1 MAGSHSE
8 PWETLSRRH
17 RAGDVPGGCRLE
29 KLLHDDGVCEV
40 FRALD
45 EVDGRACLV
54 KCFGRRV
61 VSHDEAAVVQAVEHE
76 RLLAGHSE
84 LGLVLNA
91 ELEESPLY
99 SYVSCA
105 FHEGRSLAEIL
116 RNEGVLEENRCLEI
130 AQGILS
136 GLKAFEQA
144 GIGHGSLTLEGVLLD
159 EGGHVW
165 LGSCGFPG
173 MTGRYASQE
182 ARIGD
187 FDVPSDFYS
196 VGVMMYELL
205 CGESP
210 FGMAGQVTPLW
221 ERRPDVSSDICLFI
235 HRMMSERRDVRPL
248 TVQEALHSLSEV
260 DSYSRLSPETLS
272 ARLEKM
278 EEVSSSKHVKVIKGM
293 SAELRSGPKKT
304 GGSWFLKLVAA
315 VLILLSFGVGYGWAN
330 SSQGSLRMPKP
341 LSFLEPALKKIT
353 HGREDVADGKG
364 AEPVALEA
372 ASDEAV
378 AAEET
383 SEDTAETAEDV
394 VEIAGDVE
402 KEDGDSEEILPR
414 QDVNEEKIV
423 AESVADKEDAVEEKT
438 ESVADKE
445 DAVEE
450 KTESVAE
457 KADDIEEGE
466 LMERWTEKEDDNP
479 AADENDKEKDKAA
492 AEGKEAETELSVED
506 AAQLQQQLDAAL
518 KKRNAKEVKEL
529 LNAGA
534 KLDWVAEDGTSLM
547 QQACARGHWDAVE
560 FMLRQGADP
569 NWRPKVRGEKFRL
582 PLQVA
587 LDNGKKTFPALL
599 MLLRYKADPQVLFDL
614 TTYFN
619 NTQRVGKD
627 VAGIVALCQY
637 GYLRDNRAAQLEVL
651 DAWLD
656 ARKGALP
663 DDLGAAVLTNA
674 IEQNMSKSFVKM
686 VLQRIKSMKSPKYG
700 LALLAAMKHKNRVEL
715 LGSMKDRGIQVNNVC
730 ELEKDGVLV
739 EETPLY
745 HAVRTKCDELVIRWL
760 LANGANSSLKWTDAD
775 GKTVMDLDADQ
786 KIKQLLLNAKQ
797 GKKVTQEWSG
807 SLYTTGNTL
816 IKTNMPW
823 EADLNGK
830 TRKGEH
836 EEWITSQPAPDDK
849 KFEGDIDFF
858 WRYEKDQKT
867 LTLEPRNGCEVLV
880 MTGNLTPFDQI
891 EVSYIAKR
899 KFSDTTLSYSK
910 EEGSPLKS
918 GSIILFR
925 TSRGN
930 FGKFRVIRYEDE
942 VIDGK
947 KRRNVSIMIHWVVYH
962 LEEEEVRQS
971 HSKRTIW

>member
-1 MAGSHSE
+1 MAASE
-8 PWETLSRRH
+8 PE
-17 RAGDVPGGCRLE
+17 AE
-29 KLLHDDGVCEV
+29 KE
-40 FRALD
+40 
-45 EVDGRACLV
+45 E
-54 KCFGRRV
+54 
-61 VSHDEAAVVQAVEHE
+61 AVE
-76 RLLAGHSE
+76 
-84 LGLVLNA
+84 
-91 ELEESPLY
+91 
-99 SYVSCA
+99 
-105 FHEGRSLAEIL
+105 
-116 RNEGVLEENRCLEI
+116 
-130 AQGILS
+130 
-136 GLKAFEQA
+136 
-144 GIGHGSLTLEGVLLD
+144 
-159 EGGHVW
+159 
-165 LGSCGFPG
+165 
-173 MTGRYASQE
+173 
-182 ARIGD
+182 
-187 FDVPSDFYS
+187 
-196 VGVMMYELL
+196 
-205 CGESP
+205 
-210 FGMAGQVTPLW
+210 
-221 ERRPDVSSDICLFI
+221 
-235 HRMMSERRDVRPL
+235 
-248 TVQEALHSLSEV
+248 
-260 DSYSRLSPETLS
+260 
-272 ARLEKM
+272 
-278 EEVSSSKHVKVIKGM
+278 
-293 SAELRSGPKKT
+293 
-304 GGSWFLKLVAA
+304 
-315 VLILLSFGVGYGWAN
+315 
-330 SSQGSLRMPKP
+330 
-341 LSFLEPALKKIT
+341 
-353 HGREDVADGKG
+353 
-364 AEPVALEA
+364 AEP
-372 ASDEAV
+372 
-378 AAEET
+378 
-383 SEDTAETAEDV
+383 
-394 VEIAGDVE
+394 
-402 KEDGDSEEILPR
+402 
-414 QDVNEEKIV
+414 
-423 AESVADKEDAVEEKT
+423 
-438 ESVADKE
+438 
-445 DAVEE
+445 
-450 KTESVAE
+450 
-457 KADDIEEGE
+457 
-466 LMERWTEKEDDNP
+466 MERWKDDEDDNP
-479 AADENDKEKDKAA
+479 AADEKNKEKDKAV
-492 AEGKEAETELSVED
+492 AEGKEAEAELSVED
-506 AAQLQQQLDAAL
+506 AAQLQKQLDAAL

-534 KLDWVAEDGTSLM
+534 KLDWVAEDGTSLL

-560 FMLRQGADP
+560 FMLKQGADP

-599 MLLRYKADPQVLFDL
+599 MLLRYKADPQVLFDS

-674 IEQNMSKSFVKM
+674 IEQNLSKSFVKM

-700 LALLAAMKHKNRVEL
+700 PALLAAMKHKNRVEL

-775 GKTVMDLDADQ
+775 GKSVMDLDADQ

-849 KFEGDIDFF
+849 KFAEDVDFF
-858 WRYEKDQKT
+858 WRYEVGQKT

-891 EVSYIAKR
+891 DVSYIAKQ
-899 KFSDTTLSYSK
+899 KFSDTTLTYSK
-910 EEGSPLKS
+910 EEGSPLRG

-942 VIDGK
+942 VIENK
-947 KRRNVSIMIHWVVYH
+947 KRRNVSLMIHWVVYH
-962 LEEEEVRQS
+962 LDDEEVRQS
-971 HSKRTIW
+971 HSKRTLW

>member
-1 MAGSHSE
+1 MVERLSD
-8 PWETLSRRH
+8 PWGTTARRH

-29 KLLHDDGVCEV
+29 KLLHDDGICEV

-45 EVDGRACLV
+45 EAEGRACLV
-54 KCFGRRV
+54 KCFGRNV
-61 VSHDEAAVVQAVEHE
+61 ASYDEEAAAQAMEHE
-76 RLLAGHSE
+76 RLLAEHAE
-84 LGLVLNA
+84 TGLVLNA
-91 ELEESPLY
+91 LETENVLDSVVVC
-99 SYVSCA
+99 SW
-105 FHEGRSLAEIL
+105 HDGRSLSDIL
-116 RNEGVLEENRCLEI
+116 RDEGVLDEERCLKI
-130 AQGILS
+130 AKSVVSQLVKFE
-136 GLKAFEQA
+136 KAGVA
-144 GIGHGSLTLEGVLLD
+144 HGSLTLEGVLVED
-159 EGGHVW
+159 DGKVW
-165 LGSCGFPG
+165 LGSSGFPG
-173 MTGRYASQE
+173 MTGRYASLG
-182 ARIGD
+182 ARNGLLD
-187 FDVPSDFYS
+187 MQSDFYS
-196 VGVMMYELL
+196 VGVMIYGMLS
-205 CGESP
+205 GESP
-210 FGMAGQVTPLW
+210 FGGGGQVIPLW
-221 ERRPDVSSDICLFI
+221 ERRPDVSADLCLLV
-235 HRMMSERRDVRPL
+235 HRLISQKHDVRPSA
-248 TVQEALHSLSEV
+248 VREVMAALSEV
-260 DSYSRLSPETLS
+260 DSSSRLSGESLA
-272 ARLEKM
+272 ARVKKM
-278 EEVSSSKHVKVIKGM
+278 EETVSSKPVRTIKGL
-293 SAELRSGPKKT
+293 SAELRSRPEQK
-304 GGSWFLKLVAA
+304 GGSWFMKFAAA
-315 VLILLSFGVGYGWAN
+315 VLVLLSFGVGYGWAN
-330 SSQGSLRMPKP
+330 SSQGSLRMPKQ
-341 LSFLEPALKKIT
+341 LAFLEPALKKIA
-353 HGREDVADGKG
+353 HVRDNVV
-364 AEPVALEA
+364 EPQE
-372 ASDEAV
+372 
-378 AAEET
+378 
-383 SEDTAETAEDV
+383 ETAEAVDAQPSAV
-394 VEIAGDVE
+394 ANIAD
-402 KEDGDSEEILPR
+402 
-414 QDVNEEKIV
+414 
-423 AESVADKEDAVEEKT
+423 ADDADEPEATEATEATEAAEKT
-438 ESVADKE
+438 EVA
-445 DAVEE
+445 E
-450 KTESVAE
+450 KTEDAPEEEVAPRVDEEDDTLVAASEPEAE
-457 KADDIEEGE
+457 KEEAVE
-466 LMERWTEKEDDNP
+466 AEPMERWKDDEDDNP
-479 AADENDKEKDKAA
+479 AADEKNKEKDKAA
-492 AEGKEAETELSVED
+492 AEGKEAEAELSVED
-506 AAQLQQQLDAAL
+506 AAQLQKQLDAAL

-534 KLDWVAEDGTSLM
+534 KLDWVAEDGTSLL

-560 FMLRQGADP
+560 FMLKQGADP

-599 MLLRYKADPQVLFDL
+599 MLLRYKADPQVLFDS

-700 LALLAAMKHKNRVEL
+700 PALLAAMKHKNRVEL

-775 GKTVMDLDADQ
+775 GKSVMDLDADQ

-836 EEWITSQPAPDDK
+836 EEWITLQPAPDDK
-849 KFEGDIDFF
+849 KFAEDVDFF
-858 WRYEKDQKT
+858 WRYEVGQKT

-891 EVSYIAKR
+891 DVSYIAKQ
-899 KFSDTTLSYSK
+899 KFSDTTLTYSK
-910 EEGSPLKS
+910 EEGSPLRG

-942 VIDGK
+942 VIENK
-947 KRRNVSIMIHWVVYH
+947 KRRNVSLMIHWVVYH
-962 LEEEEVRQS
+962 LDDEEVRQS
-971 HSKRTIW
+971 HSKRTLW

>member
-1 MAGSHSE
+1 MA
-8 PWETLSRRH
+8 
-17 RAGDVPGGCRLE
+17 E
-29 KLLHDDGVCEV
+29 KTEDATE
-40 FRALD
+40 
-45 EVDGRACLV
+45 
-54 KCFGRRV
+54 
-61 VSHDEAAVVQAVEHE
+61 
-76 RLLAGHSE
+76 
-84 LGLVLNA
+84 
-91 ELEESPLY
+91 
-99 SYVSCA
+99 
-105 FHEGRSLAEIL
+105 
-116 RNEGVLEENRCLEI
+116 
-130 AQGILS
+130 
-136 GLKAFEQA
+136 
-144 GIGHGSLTLEGVLLD
+144 
-159 EGGHVW
+159 
-165 LGSCGFPG
+165 
-173 MTGRYASQE
+173 
-182 ARIGD
+182 
-187 FDVPSDFYS
+187 
-196 VGVMMYELL
+196 
-205 CGESP
+205 
-210 FGMAGQVTPLW
+210 
-221 ERRPDVSSDICLFI
+221 
-235 HRMMSERRDVRPL
+235 
-248 TVQEALHSLSEV
+248 
-260 DSYSRLSPETLS
+260 
-272 ARLEKM
+272 
-278 EEVSSSKHVKVIKGM
+278 EEVAPRVD
-293 SAELRSGPKKT
+293 EEDDT
-304 GGSWFLKLVAA
+304 LVAA
-315 VLILLSFGVGYGWAN
+315 S
-330 SSQGSLRMPKP
+330 
-341 LSFLEPALKKIT
+341 EPETEKEEAV
-353 HGREDVADGKG
+353 E
-364 AEPVALEA
+364 AEP
-372 ASDEAV
+372 
-378 AAEET
+378 
-383 SEDTAETAEDV
+383 
-394 VEIAGDVE
+394 
-402 KEDGDSEEILPR
+402 
-414 QDVNEEKIV
+414 
-423 AESVADKEDAVEEKT
+423 
-438 ESVADKE
+438 
-445 DAVEE
+445 
-450 KTESVAE
+450 
-457 KADDIEEGE
+457 
-466 LMERWTEKEDDNP
+466 MERWKDDEDDNP
-479 AADENDKEKDKAA
+479 AADEKNKEKDKAV
-492 AEGKEAETELSVED
+492 AEGNEAEAELSVED
-506 AAQLQQQLDAAL
+506 AAQLQKQLDAAL

-534 KLDWVAEDGTSLM
+534 KLDWVAEDGTSLL

-560 FMLRQGADP
+560 FMLKQGADP

-599 MLLRYKADPQVLFDL
+599 MLLRYKADPQVLFDS

-700 LALLAAMKHKNRVEL
+700 LALPAAMKHKNRVEL

-849 KFEGDIDFF
+849 KFAEDVDFF
-858 WRYEKDQKT
+858 WRYEVGQKT

-891 EVSYIAKR
+891 EVSYIAKQ
-899 KFSDTTLSYSK
+899 KFSDTSLTYSK
-910 EEGSPLKS
+910 EEGSPLRG

-942 VIDGK
+942 VIDNK
-947 KRRNVSIMIHWVVYH
+947 KRRNVSLMIHWVVYH
-962 LEEEEVRQS
+962 LDDEEVRQS
-971 HSKRTIW
+971 HSKRTLW